1 MALTADLFPPG
12 LPAGAQHLKAAV
24 SRDTQ
29 ARLLAAVRR
38 VETKAP
44 FRQARTKSGGL
55 YSADMTNCGR
65 VGWWSDAKGYRY
77 TETQPETGAPWPKM
91 PPTFSKALTAIV
103 ARSPWPDFTADACL
117 INHYGKGAKM
127 GLHQDRDEADFNQPI
142 VTVCLGAAADF
153 LIGGFERSDK
163 PVVIIAESGDVILM
177 GGDSRM
183 RFHGVRKIYPGTSPL
198 PGLDGRIS
206 LTFRKAL

>member
-1 MALTADLFPPG
+1 MLFAPE
-12 LPAGAQHLKAAV
+12 LPEGTLHRRAAV
-24 SRDTQ
+24 TTDDQ

-38 VETKAP
+38 IETRAP

-55 YSADMTNCGR
+55 YSAEMTNCGT

-77 TETQPETGAPWPKM
+77 TETQPGSGAPWPKM
-91 PPTFSKALTAIV
+91 PPTFLQRLTEIV
-103 ARSPWPDFTADACL
+103 AGTPWPDFSADACL
-117 INHYGKGAKM
+117 INHYGRGAKM
-127 GLHQDRDEADFNQPI
+127 GLHQDKDEADFNQPI

-163 PVVIIAESGDVILM
+163 PIVFVVESGDVLLM